1 MRNLLDPNV
10 ETVIL
15 GGLGSDEKCVTKAAN
30 SLETVLE
37 RKVIG
42 VTNHDARANI
52 MGFVALIDGRNVIPY
67 SGGATTTYAAIDRHG
82 ARPASVNFVAPP
94 DTLSRYGALRGFVK
108 SAVARTASIPSD
120 DGEGALS
127 QIGRFIR
134 EVGGHPEDYFRLIH
148 ESRRFEQL
156 AAAVSLRSL
165 GIDKV
170 GLVVPRDDEMFSS
183 YELPSDHKPGDVVDG
198 VRYIVVDGGHT
209 RFSSDAAA
217 MLREAET
224 SPFAVV
230 NEQVLGVDIPE
241 RLWAAPTMG
250 EALTASAHALFEQV
264 ARRRQKILRA
274 A

>member
-30 SLETVLE
+30 SLETLLE

-42 VTNHDARANI
+42 VTNHDARAN
-52 MGFVALIDGRNVIPY
+52 IPY

-170 GLVVPRDDEMFSS
+170 GLVVPRDD
-183 YELPSDHKPGDVVDG
+183 D

>member
-1 MRNLLDPNV
+1 MRNLLNPNV

-15 GGLGSDEKCVTKAAN
+15 GGLGSDEKCVTKAAK

-37 RKVIG
+37 QKVIG

-67 SGGATTTYAAIDRHG
+67 SGGATTTYTAIDRYS

-108 SAVARTASIPSD
+108 SAVARTASIPPD
-120 DGEGALS
+120 DDEGALS
-127 QIGRFIR
+127 QISRFIR

-183 YELPSDHKPGDVVDG
+183 YELPSDHNPGDVVDG

-209 RFSSDAAA
+209 RFSSDSAG

-230 NEQVLGVDIPE
+230 NEHVLGVDIPE
-241 RLWAAPTMG
+241 RLWAAPTLG
-250 EALTASAHALFEQV
+250 KTLAASTHGLIDHII
-264 ARRRQKILRA
+264 RQRDRLLA